1 MADSASTHWLTRF
14 LFFRLLGLVYVVAF
28 LIVLR
33 QWEPLLGSHGLL
45 PAHEMFERVRE
56 SIGGGPLAF
65 LRLPTLFWLSDSDA
79 AFRLFGWVGLA
90 GSLVLL
96 AGFANVPLLG
106 RALVPLHVVR
116 ARRRPLLRLR
126 LGDPAARGGLP
137 RDLPGAARA
146 PASLRARQRPA
157 VAARDHAAALADVP
171 ADARRR
177 AHQAARRSVLARPH
191 LPRLPLRDAA
201 EPEPAL
207 LVPAPAAGLVPQARG
222 PLQPRRRARGP
233 LVLLRAAPRAAR
245 GRCAHGAL
253 PGASDRERQP
263 LVPELA
269 DDRRGRLVLRRRPA
283 CSGSCRTLCASGSR
297 AAWPAWR
304 SASRGPS
311 SAMRSRS

>member
-45 PAHEMFERVRE
+45 PAHDMFERVRE
-56 SIGGGPLAF
+56 SIGGGPLGLPAAADALLAVGLGRGVPA
-65 LRLPTLFWLSDSDA
+65 LRLGRPRGLPGA
-79 AFRLFGWVGLA
+79 ARRLRERA
-90 GSLVLL
+90 
-96 AGFANVPLLG
+96 APG

-207 LVPAPAAGLVPQARG
+207 LVPAPAAGLVPPARG
-222 PLQPRRRARGP
+222 PLQPRRRARRP
-233 LVLLRAAPRAAR
+233 LVLLRAPPRAAR
-245 GRCAHGAL
+245 GGRAHGR
-253 PGASDRERQP
+253 S
-263 LVPELA
+263 
-269 DDRRGRLVLRRRPA
+269 
-283 CSGSCRTLCASGSR
+283 SR
-297 AAWPAWR
+297 CC
-304 SASRGPS
+304 
-311 SAMRSRS
+311 